1 MGGGLEV
8 DVPLPP
14 FAAFAE
20 HKLGSRLGEIGHGL
34 NVLDDFSG
42 FLVLDLGAAGDE
54 RTGWYFEDDVLARFT
69 SAHITGTSGT
79 IRRDEATFE
88 KEGLQA
94 VGAGINFQNDI
105 ATPAAIAT
113 VRPALRTELTPM
125 EMN

>member
-1 MGGGLEV
+1 M

-34 NVLDDFSG
+34 DVLDDFPR
-42 FLVLDLGAAGDE
+42 FRVFDLGAAGDE
-54 RTGWYFEDDVLARFT
+54 RAGRHFEDDVLARFAG
-69 SAHITGTSGT
+69 AHIAGTGGT
-79 IRRDEATFE
+79 IGRDEASFE

-94 VGAGINFQNDI
+94 VGAGIDLQNDI
-105 ATPAAIAT
+105 AAPAAIAS
-113 VRPALRTELTPM
+113 VRTALRTELTPM